1 MVARTVGR
9 ILKHRPGA
17 QGNHLR
23 REREIPLGSSDTLR
37 QAPAV
42 VGPGASEQLAVLVAV
57 PGKLVQEAPSDEP
70 SIASQ
75 PSQDSG
81 VPAPP
86 QAARVVQPELTHA
99 RGYNDFGGNRAEWAR
114 RVALDTLAAG
124 GHFFPPAQVEAV
136 GQGTRCSRCLLD
148 FPASRLVGLA
158 KSDPGCQG
166 DLFTLGPVPRQ
177 SPQVRDPA
185 GIGTILRVKGLQI
198 DPSHNL
204 RHFAGALW
212 CSKCG
217 GIVNLV
223 MPASKTGAPHLRA
236 VCKEV
241 PSSKPYGRG
250 LVQLAALD
258 APSHLKGGWP
268 GASNLS
274 LKGFV

>member
-1 MVARTVGR
+1 M
-9 ILKHRPGA
+9 
-17 QGNHLR
+17 
-23 REREIPLGSSDTLR
+23 
-37 QAPAV
+37 
-42 VGPGASEQLAVLVAV
+42 
-57 PGKLVQEAPSDEP
+57 
-70 SIASQ
+70 
-75 PSQDSG
+75 
-81 VPAPP
+81 
-86 QAARVVQPELTHA
+86 
-99 RGYNDFGGNRAEWAR
+99 
-114 RVALDTLAAG
+114 
-124 GHFFPPAQVEAV
+124 FPPAQVEAV

-148 FPASRLVGLA
+148 FPACRLVGLA

-185 GIGTILRVKGLQI
+185 GVGTILRVKGLQI

-236 VCKEV
+236 VCREV

-274 LKGFV
+274 LKGVVECTGGIAMRERQTMAPSSARFGTAGGGGPEPKHVQTRP